1 MPDLDLAAHGLT
13 QSDLDTVFNTGNLA
27 IGKEEATLAEMVQ
40 SMEATYC
47 GSIGAEYMHIVDT
60 KEKRWIQQR
69 LESAR
74 GQYGFNADQKKHVLE
89 RLTAAEGL
97 EKYLGNKF
105 VGAKRFGVEGGEA
118 FIPMVNEIIQ
128 RAGSVGCKEVVI
140 GMPHRGRLN
149 LLVNIMGKNPA
160 DLFGEF
166 EGKSI
171 HKKGSGDVKYHQ
183 GFSSNVMTPG
193 GEVHLALA
201 FNPSHLEIVGPV
213 VEGSVRARQV
223 RRKDIG
229 GDDAVIPWVVQCT
242 L

>member
-1 MPDLDLAAHGLT
+1 M
-13 QSDLDTVFNTGNLA
+13 
-27 IGKEEATLAEMVQ
+27 IEA
-40 SMEATYC
+40 MESIYC
-47 GSIGAEYMHIVDT
+47 GSIGVEYMHIVDT

-74 GQYGFNADQKKHVLE
+74 GKFNYTNDQKKGFLE

-97 EKYLGNKF
+97 EKYLGNKY
-105 VGAKRFGVEGGEA
+105 VGAKRFGVEGGES

-128 RAGSVGCKEVVI
+128 RAGAVGCKEVVI

-171 HKKGSGDVKYHQ
+171 HKKVLATLNTTKVSQ
-183 GFSSNVMTPG
+183 VM
-193 GEVHLALA
+193 
-201 FNPSHLEIVGPV
+201 
-213 VEGSVRARQV
+213 
-223 RRKDIG
+223 
-229 GDDAVIPWVVQCT
+229 
-242 L
+242 

>member
-1 MPDLDLAAHGLT
+1 
-13 QSDLDTVFNTGNLA
+13 
-27 IGKEEATLAEMVQ
+27 
-40 SMEATYC
+40 
-47 GSIGAEYMHIVDT
+47 
-60 KEKRWIQQR
+60 RWIQQR

-74 GQYGFNADQKKHVLE
+74 GKFNFSNEQKKGFLE

-97 EKYLGNKF
+97 EKYLGNKY
-105 VGAKRFGVEGGEA
+105 VGAKRFGVEGGES

-128 RAGSVGCKEVVI
+128 RAGAVGCKEVVI

-166 EGKSI
+166 EGKAL

-201 FNPSHLEIVGPV
+201 LN
-213 VEGSVRARQV
+213 
-223 RRKDIG
+223 
-229 GDDAVIPWVVQCT
+229 
-242 L
+242 